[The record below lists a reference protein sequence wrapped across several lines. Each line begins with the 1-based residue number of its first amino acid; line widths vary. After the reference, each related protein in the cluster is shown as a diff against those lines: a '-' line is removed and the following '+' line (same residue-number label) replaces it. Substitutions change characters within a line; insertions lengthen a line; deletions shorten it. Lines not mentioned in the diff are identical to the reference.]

1 MGAGEDMAPVTRKTE
16 TYRKRRLTRPE
27 LDRAILVD
35 YEGNKP
41 APRARAHP
49 PPTLLGYLVD
59 GSVAA
64 GIIEPIFSTNCA
76 AKYRAKHA
84 VPEDHRS
91 LVARLLHKAESEN
104 RVIVSWSEHDLA
116 HMVRVVPELQTRLQ
130 DVYRNAIKTVRPYLK
145 EQGIDLKRGDARLYH
160 VCEILKIPIA
170 EKYGEGLVG
179 EGLSLVRRQLEQ
191 GKSYGELT
199 PAAHRAWQGIVKHN
213 RQDLLTM
220 KSVLERVLGGM
231 RQPA

>member
-1 MGAGEDMAPVTRKTE
+1 MAPVTIKTE
-16 TYRKRRLTRPE
+16 THRKRRLTRQE

-41 APRARAHP
+41 APRAGAHP

-59 GSVAA
+59 DSVAA
-64 GIIEPIFSTNCA
+64 GIIEPLFASNCA

-84 VPEDHRS
+84 VPEDHHS
-91 LVARLLHKAESEN
+91 LVTRLLQQAERED

-116 HMVRVVPELQTRLQ
+116 HMVRAVPELQPRLQ
-130 DVYRNAIKTVRPYLK
+130 TVYRNAIKTVRPYLK
-145 EQGIDLKRGDARLYH
+145 EQGIQLKRGDARLYR
-160 VCEILKIPIA
+160 VCEILKISVA

-220 KSVLERVLGGM
+220 KAVLEVVLGAPL
-231 RQPA
+231 QLA